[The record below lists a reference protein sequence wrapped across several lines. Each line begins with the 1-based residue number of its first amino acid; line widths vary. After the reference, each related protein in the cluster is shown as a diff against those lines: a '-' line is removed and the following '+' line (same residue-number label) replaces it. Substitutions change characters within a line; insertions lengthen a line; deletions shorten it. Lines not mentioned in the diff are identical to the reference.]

1 MNRFGFIAEGF
12 KGVIRN
18 GVRSVASILI
28 LGSSLLLVGIF
39 TTLIVVI
46 NQSIDSI
53 DDFNEIVV
61 YMNLDASPETV
72 TAAGD
77 SIRALK
83 NVKSVTFVPKAEAL
97 ASEKDKFGSDYA
109 YIFDSYDD
117 ATNPLPDSYKIEY
130 ETVEDIDALVY
141 NLMHMDG
148 VNKVKNRYDI
158 AKNIQNFKSA
168 ISLGGTW
175 LMILLIA
182 VSVFVISNTIR
193 LTYHAREM
201 EITVMR
207 YIGATKFYITMP
219 FVFEG
224 AFIGL
229 LSGAFG
235 YLIQYYLYKIPLTEL
250 AAKFGGFIKIPPFS
264 ELNSYYLPIYFAAG
278 LVLGIVGSALA
289 IRKYMKA

>member
-1 MNRFGFIAEGF
+1 MNRLGFIAEGF
-12 KGVIRN
+12 KGVVRN

-28 LGSSLLLVGIF
+28 LASSLLLVGIF

-72 TAAGD
+72 SAAGD

-83 NVKSVTFVPKAEAL
+83 NVKTVTFVPKAEAL
-97 ASEKDKFGSDYA
+97 ASEKDKFGSDYS

-117 ATNPLPDSYKIEY
+117 NTNPLPDSYKIEY
-130 ETVEDIDALVY
+130 DSVDDIDALVY
-141 NLMHMDG
+141 NLNHLDG

-158 AKNIQNFKSA
+158 AKNIENFKNA

-175 LMILLIA
+175 LMILLVA
-182 VSVFVISNTIR
+182 VSIFVISNTIR

-224 AFIGL
+224 AIIGL
-229 LSGAFG
+229 VSGAFG
-235 YLIQYYLYKIPLTEL
+235 YLIQYYLYAVPLTEL
-250 AAKFGGFIKIPPFS
+250 SAKFDGFIKIPAFS
-264 ELNSYYLPIYFAAG
+264 ELNVYYLPIYFAAG
-278 LVLGIVGSALA
+278 ILLGVFGSALA

>member
-46 NQSIDSI
+46 NDSI

-61 YMNLDASPETV
+61 YMDLDASPETV
-72 TAAGD
+72 KAAGD
-77 SIRALK
+77 SIRVLK
-83 NVKSVTFVPKAEAL
+83 NVKNVTFVPKAEAL

-235 YLIQYYLYKIPLTEL
+235 YLIQYYLYEIPLTEL
-250 AAKFGGFIKIPPFS
+250 AAKFGGFIKIPAFS
-264 ELNSYYLPIYFAAG
+264 ELNSYYFAAG

>member
-1 MNRFGFIAEGF
+1 
-12 KGVIRN
+12 
-18 GVRSVASILI
+18 
-28 LGSSLLLVGIF
+28 
-39 TTLIVVI
+39 
-46 NQSIDSI
+46 
-53 DDFNEIVV
+53 
-61 YMNLDASPETV
+61 MNLDASPETV
-72 TAAGD
+72 SAAGD

-83 NVKSVTFVPKAEAL
+83 NVKTVTFVPKAEAL
-97 ASEKDKFGSDYA
+97 ASEKDKFGSDYS

-117 ATNPLPDSYKIEY
+117 NTNPLPDSYKIEY
-130 ETVEDIDALVY
+130 DSVDDIDALVY
-141 NLMHMDG
+141 NLNHLDG

-158 AKNIQNFKSA
+158 AKNIENFKNA

-175 LMILLIA
+175 LMILLVA

-224 AFIGL
+224 AIIGL
-229 LSGAFG
+229 VSGAFG
-235 YLIQYYLYKIPLTEL
+235 YLIQYYLYAVPLTEL
-250 AAKFGGFIKIPPFS
+250 SAKFDGFIKIPAFS
-264 ELNSYYLPIYFAAG
+264 ELNVYYLPIYFAAG
-278 LVLGIVGSALA
+278 ILLGVFGSALA